1 MVDLAKKVEAIPP
14 FYWNKVMKR
23 SYLTEKIDALA
34 LSFHASILLRSVSLI
49 YQKQIFLTLLS
60 S

>member
-14 FYWNKVMKR
+14 FYWDKVMKR

-34 LSFHASILLRSVSLI
+34 LSYASILLRSVSLI
-49 YQKQIFLTLLS
+49 YQKQTFLTLLS